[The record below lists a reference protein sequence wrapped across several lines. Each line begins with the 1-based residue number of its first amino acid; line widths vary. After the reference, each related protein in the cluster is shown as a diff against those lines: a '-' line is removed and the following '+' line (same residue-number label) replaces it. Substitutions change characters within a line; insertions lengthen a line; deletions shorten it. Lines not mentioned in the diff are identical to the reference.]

1 MDSLSLEEEKII
13 KDIRNPFRLKTE
25 INYNSIKDTRNLFAL
40 ENGSKAEY
48 IQNI

>member
-1 MDSLSLEEEKII
+1 MESLSLKENNII
-13 KDIRNPFRLKTE
+13 KDIRNLFRLTKE
-25 INYNSIKDTRNLFAL
+25 INYNSIKDIRNLFAL